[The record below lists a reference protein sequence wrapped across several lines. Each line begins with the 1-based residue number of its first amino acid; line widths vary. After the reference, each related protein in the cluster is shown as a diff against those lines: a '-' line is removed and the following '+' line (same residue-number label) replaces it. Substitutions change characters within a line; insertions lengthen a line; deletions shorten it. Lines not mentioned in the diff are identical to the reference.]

1 MLKSN
6 NLENKYQNYL
16 SSYLKIAPYI
26 ENYVRYYK
34 KDICYLIKKWVELKF
49 INKIDAY
56 KSIQKLLLFLDDEQK
71 VKDLILLFLKNG
83 KLEKILFK
91 LQNDLNLKLNKLGT
105 SDITLFIFKSTLKN
119 ILQNDQKISYDV
131 VKQIFDS
138 KVIEKNIKEFK
149 LLTDLFVRDS
159 LETDILEYIYGF
171 KLNSHYKK
179 IRNYLASLNSFI
191 EITNYLVE
199 SITNHSLLYSPLK
212 SYDEF
217 WKHWIINNKY
227 KMLYLLDKLFI
238 EISSDNLINKTTEFI
253 YETITLNINQD
264 EMIGKDQRT
273 IKFNIKQ
280 ILIDLRDNPKNLNSL
295 FINFINKLKTY
306 SIFNIIAKKTKQK
319 NIFNIKNWIGINN
332 LLFLILK
339 LAKRF
344 LIIKKILKKYK

>member
-1 MLKSN
+1 M
-6 NLENKYQNYL
+6 
-16 SSYLKIAPYI
+16 
-26 ENYVRYYK
+26 
-34 KDICYLIKKWVELKF
+34 
-49 INKIDAY
+49 
-56 KSIQKLLLFLDDEQK
+56 
-71 VKDLILLFLKNG
+71 
-83 KLEKILFK
+83 
-91 LQNDLNLKLNKLGT
+91 
-105 SDITLFIFKSTLKN
+105 
-119 ILQNDQKISYDV
+119 QNDQKISYDV

-149 LLTDLFVRDS
+149 LLTNLFVRDS
-159 LETDILEYIYGF
+159 LETDILEYIYDF
-171 KLNSHYKK
+171 KLNVHYKK

-344 LIIKKILKKYK
+344 LIIKKALKKYK

>member
-1 MLKSN
+1 
-6 NLENKYQNYL
+6 
-16 SSYLKIAPYI
+16 
-26 ENYVRYYK
+26 
-34 KDICYLIKKWVELKF
+34 
-49 INKIDAY
+49 
-56 KSIQKLLLFLDDEQK
+56 LDDEQK

-149 LLTDLFVRDS
+149 LLTNIFVRDS

-217 WKHWIINNKY
+217 
-227 KMLYLLDKLFI
+227 
-238 EISSDNLINKTTEFI
+238 
-253 YETITLNINQD
+253 
-264 EMIGKDQRT
+264 
-273 IKFNIKQ
+273 
-280 ILIDLRDNPKNLNSL
+280 
-295 FINFINKLKTY
+295 
-306 SIFNIIAKKTKQK
+306 
-319 NIFNIKNWIGINN
+319 
-332 LLFLILK
+332 
-339 LAKRF
+339 
-344 LIIKKILKKYK
+344 